1 MKNPMNAMRI
11 IFLIPV
17 LMWLAGSVAHAE
29 FIGINI
35 GASQWTPA
43 LSGSVN
49 SENNESID
57 LVDDLGIDNPSKS
70 SMVLI
75 LEHPLSA
82 LPNIRYQGIRLD
94 SSGITTPG
102 SDLSFNG
109 ETFSSGDPV
118 KSSFDLSHDD
128 IVLYYQV
135 LKSRVNLDLGVD
147 LKRFDGEVSLSGDT
161 RSSSVDVDEMIPL
174 LYLSARYKLPN
185 SGFYLGANINANI
198 IDLGLSDSSAEDS
211 TIMLGYDTGN
221 GIGVEGGYKRFSL
234 ELNDV
239 NSLDTDLRYDG
250 LYLNGYFNF

>member
-1 MKNPMNAMRI
+1 MNATRTAI
-11 IFLIPV
+11 LIPA
-17 LMWLAGSVAHAE
+17 LLWLACGGVAQAE

-35 GASQWTPA
+35 DSSRWTPA
-43 LSGSVN
+43 LSGSFN
-49 SENNESID
+49 SDDNESID
-57 LVDDLGIDNPSKS
+57 LVDDLGVDNPSKS

-75 LEHPLSA
+75 LEHPLTA
-82 LPNIRYQGIRLD
+82 LPNVRYQGIRFG
-94 SSGITTPG
+94 SSGISTPG

-109 ETFSSGDPV
+109 ETFSSGGQIR
-118 KSSFDLSHDD
+118 STFDLSHDD

-135 LKSRVNLDLGVD
+135 MKSRVNLDLGVD
-147 LKRFDGEVSLSGDT
+147 LKRFDGEVSLAGETS
-161 RSSSVDVDEMIPL
+161 SSSVDVDEMIPL
-174 LYLSARYKLPN
+174 FYLSARYRLPN

-234 ELNDV
+234 ELDDV
-239 NSLDTDLRYDG
+239 NSLDTDLKYDG